1 MIIKRSNYRPQRN
14 TPSTYGQEIGGA
26 KNVVESTLN
35 SKNKKLIRY
44 ILSVAKL
51 RARGNNHFVAG
62 IGDLFKKAMEMGF
75 SVERIRK
82 INLYINYL
90 GEESSKVLIKRILAI
105 LKEDPKCNLVS

>member
-1 MIIKRSNYRPQRN
+1 MAIRRSSYRFQRN

-35 SKNKKLIRY
+35 SKNKKLIGY

-51 RARGNNHFVAG
+51 RVRGNNHFVAG
-62 IGDLFKKAMEMGF
+62 IGDLFSKAIRMGF
-75 SVERIRK
+75 STERIRK

-90 GEESSKVLIKRILAI
+90 GEKSEALIERAQAI
-105 LKEDPKCNLVS
+105 LEEDPKCNLVP